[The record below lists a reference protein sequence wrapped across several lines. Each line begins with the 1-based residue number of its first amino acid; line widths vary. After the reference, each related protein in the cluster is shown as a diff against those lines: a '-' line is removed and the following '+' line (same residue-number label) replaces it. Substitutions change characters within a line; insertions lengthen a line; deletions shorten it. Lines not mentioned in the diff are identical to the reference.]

1 MLLSIRGVVMYN
13 QTNHEEEHFNKN
25 ISQQKLFIDSLIH
38 EKRASILK
46 RYKMKLQNMIDYTP
60 VVSYI
65 KSNNIDALERFMD
78 NRLKALKIEDK
89 AINTLHL
96 IDKDNITIYRAH
108 KPNKKGDDLSSIR
121 EVVVKT
127 NQSLRVHHGYE
138 AGLHDVN
145 YRVDVPIVVD
155 GIHYGLI
162 EVGLDLNV
170 VAKKIE
176 SVFSNN
182 LVVILLHKDKL
193 SSFMDK
199 DKLDTVGNY
208 YIFYKSKEL
217 KKSDISL
224 AEPLINIKDKIYHV
238 SNKNSLP
245 TYDNQE
251 LGNLVYFTDVTES
264 VKELEDVKRFLIYQ
278 TILIVTAIIALLYFS
293 FTYYENQLNKE
304 IKKSQQKDKVLL
316 QQSKLA
322 IMGEMISMIAH
333 QWRQPLSTINMVVQ
347 SLMLKNSLEE
357 LKPQELDKEL
367 KDIKD
372 ISFDLNQTID
382 DFKQFFKPTKE
393 RVETNIKE
401 CIEDSLKLINPIV
414 VDNSIK
420 IDIRQDKDISL
431 SIYDK
436 EFKQV
441 VINILN
447 NAKDALIQNNIENKE
462 ILIDIKSLDDKVLI
476 TFADNAGGI
485 PEDIIDKIFE
495 PYFSTKSKNSSGVG
509 LYMCKM
515 IVDEHLDGLLTAYNQ
530 DSGAIFKIE
539 LPKPN

>member
-1 MLLSIRGVVMYN
+1 
-13 QTNHEEEHFNKN
+13 
-25 ISQQKLFIDSLIH
+25 
-38 EKRASILK
+38 
-46 RYKMKLQNMIDYTP
+46 
-60 VVSYI
+60 
-65 KSNNIDALERFMD
+65 
-78 NRLKALKIEDK
+78 
-89 AINTLHL
+89 
-96 IDKDNITIYRAH
+96 
-108 KPNKKGDDLSSIR
+108 
-121 EVVVKT
+121 
-127 NQSLRVHHGYE
+127 
-138 AGLHDVN
+138 LHDVN

-238 SNKNSLP
+238 SNKNSLL

-357 LKPQELDKEL
+357 LKPKELDKEL

-530 DSGAIFKIE
+530 DSSAIFKIE
-539 LPKPN
+539 LPRPN

>member
-1 MLLSIRGVVMYN
+1 VIENLL
-13 QTNHEEEHFNKN
+13 
-25 ISQQKLFIDSLIH
+25 
-38 EKRASILK
+38 
-46 RYKMKLQNMIDYTP
+46 
-60 VVSYI
+60 
-65 KSNNIDALERFMD
+65 
-78 NRLKALKIEDK
+78 
-89 AINTLHL
+89 
-96 IDKDNITIYRAH
+96 
-108 KPNKKGDDLSSIR
+108 
-121 EVVVKT
+121 
-127 NQSLRVHHGYE
+127 
-138 AGLHDVN
+138 
-145 YRVDVPIVVD
+145 
-155 GIHYGLI
+155 
-162 EVGLDLNV
+162 
-170 VAKKIE
+170 E
-176 SVFSNN
+176 SV
-182 LVVILLHKDKL
+182 
-193 SSFMDK
+193 
-199 DKLDTVGNY
+199 
-208 YIFYKSKEL
+208 
-217 KKSDISL
+217 
-224 AEPLINIKDKIYHV
+224 
-238 SNKNSLP
+238 
-245 TYDNQE
+245 
-251 LGNLVYFTDVTES
+251 
-264 VKELEDVKRFLIYQ
+264 
-278 TILIVTAIIALLYFS
+278 
-293 FTYYENQLNKE
+293 
-304 IKKSQQKDKVLL
+304 QKDKVLL

>member
-1 MLLSIRGVVMYN
+1 
-13 QTNHEEEHFNKN
+13 
-25 ISQQKLFIDSLIH
+25 
-38 EKRASILK
+38 
-46 RYKMKLQNMIDYTP
+46 
-60 VVSYI
+60 
-65 KSNNIDALERFMD
+65 
-78 NRLKALKIEDK
+78 
-89 AINTLHL
+89 
-96 IDKDNITIYRAH
+96 
-108 KPNKKGDDLSSIR
+108 
-121 EVVVKT
+121 
-127 NQSLRVHHGYE
+127 
-138 AGLHDVN
+138 LHDVN

-238 SNKNSLP
+238 SNKNSLL

-357 LKPQELDKEL
+357 LKPKELDKEL

-372 ISFDLNQTID
+372 NTAI
-382 DFKQFFKPTKE
+382 KQK
-393 RVETNIKE
+393 RI
-401 CIEDSLKLINPIV
+401 
-414 VDNSIK
+414 
-420 IDIRQDKDISL
+420 
-431 SIYDK
+431 
-436 EFKQV
+436 
-441 VINILN
+441 
-447 NAKDALIQNNIENKE
+447 
-462 ILIDIKSLDDKVLI
+462 
-476 TFADNAGGI
+476 
-485 PEDIIDKIFE
+485 
-495 PYFSTKSKNSSGVG
+495 
-509 LYMCKM
+509 
-515 IVDEHLDGLLTAYNQ
+515 
-530 DSGAIFKIE
+530 AIWV
-539 LPKPN
+539 